1 MDTVNNFCNAAC
13 LKFKMPRSKTGYL
26 RTIHFF
32 QGSNKMQES
41 AKQVHNHLTVCE
53 ILQDS
58 WSKFFDQVIQTFFE
72 TWYLQ
77 KTS

>member
-41 AKQVHNHLTVCE
+41 AKEVHNHLTVCDNFAGFLVK
-53 ILQDS
+53 IFRPS
-58 WSKFFDQVIQTFFE
+58 YSNVF
-72 TWYLQ
+72 
-77 KTS
+77 